1 MAQKRIPVLETFSW
15 QMPVISILD
24 GDPPVSPSEGD
35 RYIIGVGTGVWA
47 GKNNQIAWRSATEW
61 KYDTPFKG
69 WRVHVTT
76 ADSETGQSHDYRF
89 NGTAWELLT
98 NKTETVRDAASAS
111 HKLHPTEKAIAL
123 KIEALLGAT
132 DAMIFI
138 GTVGATGLITSPKY
152 PDANGKYIG
161 TTVSGT
167 QLTGYSAGWTFKVT
181 DTIPIAT
188 SGFAID
194 LEAGDMIIAI
204 NDEDGGFNIADFT
217 VVQANIDGA
226 ALAEHIT
233 NDSIHFTQT
242 EIDHKNLLNIN
253 DYTHQ
258 GIDSHIR
265 EASIHRQETYAPLL
279 KCIVWNE
286 DSILPS
292 EDGDT
297 NEIEEP

>member
-15 QMPVISILD
+15 QMPVIAILNT
-24 GDPPVSPSEGD
+24 PPAIVAGN
-35 RYIIGVGTGVWA
+35 RYIIGSAPTDAWVG
-47 GKNNQIAWRSATEW
+47 KSNQIAWADESQW
-61 KYDTPFKG
+61 HYDTPLKG

-76 ADSETGQSHDYRF
+76 ADPGTTQSHDYRF

-111 HKLHPTEKAIAL
+111 HKLHPTEKAVAT

-132 DAMIFI
+132 DAMVFI

-181 DTIPIAT
+181 ATIPIAT

-194 LEAGDMIIAI
+194 LEAGDMIIAV
-204 NDEDGGFNIADFT
+204 NDEDGGFDIADFN
-217 VVQANIDGA
+217 VIQANIDGA
-226 ALAEHIT
+226 ALAQHIADDT
-233 NDSIHFTQT
+233 IHFT
-242 EIDHKNLLNIN
+242 EDSIDHKNIQNIGT
-253 DYTHQ
+253 YTHQ
-258 GIDSHIR
+258 GIDAHIE
-265 EASIHRQETYAPLL
+265 EASIHRQENYVIAL
-279 KCIVWNE
+279 KCIVWDE
-286 DSILPS
+286 ASVIPDAT
-292 EDGDT
+292 GDT
-297 NEIEEP
+297 N